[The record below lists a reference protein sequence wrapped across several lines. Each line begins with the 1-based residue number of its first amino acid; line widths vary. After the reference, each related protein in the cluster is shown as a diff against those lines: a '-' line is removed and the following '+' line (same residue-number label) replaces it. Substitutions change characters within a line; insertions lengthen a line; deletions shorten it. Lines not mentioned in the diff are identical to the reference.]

1 MCECDGENVRR
12 DKNLYSDMHQRER
25 EREREKVWLD
35 SIIDRE
41 KGKDKLRGR
50 EEQFGLRI
58 RVKGTR
64 HEETNK

>member
-1 MCECDGENVRR
+1 MCRCEGENVVET
-12 DKNLYSDMHQRER
+12 KMSTVDMQQ
-25 EREREKVWLD
+25 REKVWLD

-50 EEQFGLRI
+50 EGQFGLRI
-58 RVKGTR
+58 SVKGTT